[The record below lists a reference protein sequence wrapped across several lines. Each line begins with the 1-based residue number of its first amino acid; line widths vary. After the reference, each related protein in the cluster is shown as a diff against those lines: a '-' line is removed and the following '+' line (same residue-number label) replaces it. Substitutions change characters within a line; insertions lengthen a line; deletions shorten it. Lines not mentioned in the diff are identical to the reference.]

1 MRGIQFVPAETKIR
15 FMAWQRV
22 FLALSAVVV
31 LGSLLL
37 VAIKGLNFG
46 IDFRGG
52 ILFEVRTEAAA
63 ELGGL
68 RTQLGNLGLGEV
80 SLQEFGAPDDLLIR
94 FKEPDGGAPARE
106 RAIASVKAALGP
118 GVQLRR
124 IEVVGPQVSAELFR
138 DALYALAA
146 ALLSIMAYLW
156 FRFEWQFGLA
166 GVLSLLHDVIA
177 IIGVFALMGYEFNL
191 TIVAA
196 LLTIAGYSIN
206 DSVVVFDR
214 VRENLRK
221 YKAMPFIELLD
232 LSINQT
238 LSRTFLTGLTTIF
251 VLFALYFL
259 GGEVLRGFSFAMLFG
274 VIIGTYSSVFV
285 AVPLLIHLGV
295 RRRPDD
301 ARNDDAR
308 NDDARTEEP
317 EQAAAP

>member
-1 MRGIQFVPAETKIR
+1 MRGIQFVPADTKIR

-31 LGSLLL
+31 VGSLLL
-37 VAIKGLNFG
+37 VAVKGLNLG

-52 ILFEVRTEAAA
+52 ILFEVRTEGAAD
-63 ELGGL
+63 LGGL
-68 RTQLGNLGLGEV
+68 RRQLDDLGLGEI
-80 SLQEFGAPDDLLIR
+80 SLQEFGAADDLLIR
-94 FKEPDGGAPARE
+94 LEEPEGGDAARQA
-106 RAIASVKAALGP
+106 AIAAVRQALGA
-118 GVQLRR
+118 GVQIRR
-124 IEVVGPQVSAELFR
+124 VEVVGPQVSAELFR
-138 DALYALAA
+138 DALYALTA

-177 IIGVFALMGYEFNL
+177 IVGVFALMGYEFNL

-214 VRENLRK
+214 VRENLRR
-221 YKAMPFIELLD
+221 YKTMPFVELLD

-251 VLFALYFL
+251 VLIALYVL

-274 VIIGTYSSVFV
+274 VLVGTYSSVFV
-285 AVPLLIHLGV
+285 AVPLLIHLRLG
-295 RRRPDD
+295 RRP
-301 ARNDDAR
+301 
-308 NDDARTEEP
+308 
-317 EQAAAP
+317 AAAQPGAPDGAPETTAAP